1 MGRNDIFV
9 GVEWVI
15 AKFWQAGRYAGTQK
29 DLSLRFRDFYCW
41 IFIIRDCPKRGFVDS
56 ISWIA
61 SVGGSHVGCQF
72 TSHINEKFPCA
83 TARPSSGLTSY
94 NDLSR
99 VDRWSIP
106 GWMVNQFI
114 RLASGF
120 LYQCPSWI
128 GVFLVRFTFYSKR

>member
-9 GVEWVI
+9 GIEWVI
-15 AKFWQAGRYAGTQK
+15 AKFWQAGRYAGIQE
-29 DLSLRFRDFYCW
+29 DLSLGFRDFYCW
-41 IFIIRDCPKRGFVDS
+41 IFIIRDCPKGGFIDS

-61 SVGGSHVGCQF
+61 SVGGCHVGRQF
-72 TSHINEKFPCA
+72 PSYINKEFSCA
-83 TARPSSGLTSY
+83 TARPSFGLASY

-114 RLASGF
+114 RLASRL
-120 LYQCPSWI
+120 LYQCPGWI
-128 GVFLVRFTFYSKR
+128 SVLLVKFTFYSK